1 MNVTDANGFII
12 EQDFA
17 DADVLISH
25 TESPEQAVRA
35 FHGLVKSFID
45 VAENFTV
52 RLYAVQFEAEDKEGR
67 DEETVAISSKNYEHC
82 KAVQV
87 GAFMQ
92 VDSRVIIDLNAFTG
106 PIVRYGHEGDDVPH
120 SHKKED

>member
-1 MNVTDANGFII
+1 MNVTEANGFIV
-12 EQDFA
+12 EQEFPD
-17 DADVLISH
+17 DETLISH
-25 TESPEQAVRA
+25 TADATQAVQA
-35 FHGLVKSFID
+35 FHGMVKSFID
-45 VAENFTV
+45 LSPSFLV
-52 RLYAVQFEAEDKEGR
+52 RLYAVQFEADTKEGR
-67 DEETVAISSKNYEHC
+67 DEETVAIASKNYEHC

-92 VDSRVIIDLNAFTG
+92 NDGKVVVDLNAFTG